1 MMRSMPQLHLPPI
14 AVAKLGK
21 TEQGQVVARL
31 VTGVRRGI
39 RGCEAVVG
47 ERVDPAALEHLRRT
61 AANRRRF
68 LANLRRAE
76 AWYAALSI
84 YVLGPEQG
92 LNLSL
97 ALRLARLRRLEAHL
111 IDAATAPAGSYVV

>member
-47 ERVDPAALEHLRRT
+47 ERVDPAALERT